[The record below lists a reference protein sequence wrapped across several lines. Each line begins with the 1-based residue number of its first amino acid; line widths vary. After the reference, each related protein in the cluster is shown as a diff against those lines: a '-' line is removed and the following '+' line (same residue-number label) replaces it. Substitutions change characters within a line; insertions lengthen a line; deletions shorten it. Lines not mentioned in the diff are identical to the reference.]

1 MGFLWALLW
10 ASCGLLAGPRGPI
23 CGPFRGLWDLVL
35 WDASGDD
42 DLGDLLDLAP
52 ADRTGFAL

>member
-1 MGFLWALLW
+1 MGQFVGILW
-10 ASCGLLAGPRGPI
+10 AS

-52 ADRTGFAL
+52 ADRAGFTLWGKRGFG